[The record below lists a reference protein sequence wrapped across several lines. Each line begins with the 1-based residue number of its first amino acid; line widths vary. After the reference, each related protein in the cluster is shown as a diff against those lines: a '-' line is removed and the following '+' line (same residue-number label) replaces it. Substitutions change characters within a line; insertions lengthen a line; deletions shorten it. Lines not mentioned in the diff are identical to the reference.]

1 MSKVE
6 KDRILAGLRGHI
18 ARIEGSTGVQS
29 GPLPAPEANRIMP
42 PDRPA
47 GHRKPLPAIS
57 LGIAEIDHR
66 LPGNGLQT
74 GRLHEVV
81 GSLEGAGTGFV
92 VHLLR
97 RLMAGDRWRGNGATG
112 HGGPVFWCAP
122 QVTLYPPGLACRG
135 LDVDRIVMV
144 TASRREDRLWAM
156 EESLRAPGVL
166 AVVGELRDRES
177 LDLTASRRLQLAADQ
192 GGAMALL
199 LRPPPPGMATG
210 ATAGGERLPDSQDGG
225 AFAGQVLGA
234 SAAVT
239 RWLVRAVPIAEPT
252 TIGNDVPGNDDMG
265 RRSRWL
271 LALTRSRTGAR
282 HHWIVEV
289 DHATGDF
296 ALASSLRDR
305 SGPSAQRSAVA

>member
-6 KDRILAGLRGHI
+6 KDQILAGLRGHI
-18 ARIEGSTGVQS
+18 ARIEGCSISGQT
-29 GPLPAPEANRIMP
+29 GPLPKAGADRAAPQGS
-42 PDRPA
+42 PA
-47 GHRKPLPAIS
+47 MHRKSLPVIS
-57 LGIAEIDHR
+57 LGVAEIDAR
-66 LPGNGLQT
+66 LPGHGLQT

-81 GSLEGAGTGFV
+81 GSPEGAGTGFV

-97 RLMAGDRWRGNGATG
+97 RLMTDDRGGGNGATD

-166 AVVGELRDRES
+166 AVVGELRGRES

-199 LRPPPPGMATG
+199 LRPPPPGLAAG
-210 ATAGGERLPDSQDGG
+210 VTAGAGQAPDGQGG
-225 AFAGQVLGA
+225 DVIPGQVLGA

-239 RWLVRAVPIAEPT
+239 RWLVRAVPTAET
-252 TIGNDVPGNDDMG
+252 ATPGNDDMG